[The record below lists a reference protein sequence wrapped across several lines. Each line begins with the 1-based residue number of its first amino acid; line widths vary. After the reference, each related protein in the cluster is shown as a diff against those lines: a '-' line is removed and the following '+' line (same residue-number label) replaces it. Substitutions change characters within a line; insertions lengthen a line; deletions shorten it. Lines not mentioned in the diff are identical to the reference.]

1 MSADAPLFGLVLAGG
16 ASTRMQRDKAAID
29 YHGQSQLDWTFQ
41 LLSHVCAAT
50 FVSVRPDQ
58 REEPTRAGLPQIVD
72 RQPGIGPIAG
82 ISAALHAHPKA
93 AWLVVACDLPFLNE
107 QTLRY
112 LVSRRD
118 VHKPATA
125 FKSSHDGLP
134 EPLCAIWEPAA
145 REPVLAYIAAGKQCP
160 RKFLINADAL
170 LLDLPDAR
178 ALDNVNTADEYRAT
192 VTSLG
197 HNESGSSSMRESG
210 NRASS
215 SEESHDAVRNKGV
228 AASPSGS
235 GGGRSSSVVDGQVVA
250 VEEGVISSSGRN
262 NALSAV
268 GVGGTQHGNAAA
280 LGAKARTL
288 RVQYYAILR
297 EQAGRSEETLDTTAA
312 TPAELYEE
320 LRRRHPFQL
329 AAAQL
334 KVALNSEFSDWQT
347 PLKHGDTV
355 VFIPPVAG
363 G

>member
-16 ASTRMQRDKAAID
+16 ASTRMQRDKAAIE
-29 YHGQSQLDWTFQ
+29 YHGQSQLHWTFH

-107 QTLRY
+107 QTLRH
-112 LVSRRD
+112 LVEHRDSR
-118 VHKPATA
+118 KIATA

-145 REPVLAYIAAGKQCP
+145 REPVLAFVAAGKQCP
-160 RKFLINADAL
+160 RKFLINADSL
-170 LLDLPDAR
+170 LLDLPDTR
-178 ALDNVNTADEYRAT
+178 ALDNVNTSDEY
-192 VTSLG
+192 
-197 HNESGSSSMRESG
+197 SS
-210 NRASS
+210 A
-215 SEESHDAVRNKGV
+215 V
-228 AASPSGS
+228 AAFSSPSQRGES
-235 GGGRSSSVVDGQVVA
+235 QFA
-250 VEEGVISSSGRN
+250 
-262 NALSAV
+262 
-268 GVGGTQHGNAAA
+268 TAAA
-280 LGAKARTL
+280 SGTKDTKPRTL

-297 EQAGRSEETLDTTAA
+297 EQAGRSEETLDTTAS
-312 TPAELYEE
+312 TPAELFDE
-320 LRRRHPFQL
+320 LRQRHPFQL
-329 AAAQL
+329 NPAQL

-347 PLKHGDTV
+347 PLRHGDTV